1 MKRDVTGRVARA
13 TGALPFIP
21 LTGPPKPR
29 TLMVMDADSLRSPR
43 LAGGLR
49 QPQPTLWQ
57 KIKKFFVPVGVAG
70 LLLAKRLAQ
79 LKFIFLPLLKIAPFF
94 KTRGTMFVTIWLF
107 SLLGGRWVAFCFV
120 LFVLV
125 PGCGHFVAA

>member
-57 KIKKFFVPVGVAG
+57 KIKKFFVPVGVVG
-70 LLLAKRLAQ
+70 LLLAKWLAT
-79 LKFIFLPLLKIAPFF
+79 LKFVFLPLLKIAPFL
-94 KTRGTMFVTIWLF
+94 KTGATMFVTFWLY
-107 SLLGGRWVAFCFV
+107 SLMWGWGFAFGFV
-120 LFVLV
+120 LLALV
-125 PGCGHFVAA
+125 QACGPLAA